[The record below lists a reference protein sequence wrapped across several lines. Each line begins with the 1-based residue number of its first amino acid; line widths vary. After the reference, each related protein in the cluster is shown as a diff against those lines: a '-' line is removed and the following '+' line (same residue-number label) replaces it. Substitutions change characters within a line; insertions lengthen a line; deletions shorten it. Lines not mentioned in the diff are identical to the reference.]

1 MTTWLVDKSAYVRLG
16 SSRDAVTWLERLD
29 RGVLHVA
36 TVTRLE
42 IGYSIRGPED
52 LAAEDRGPLGRL
64 VPVAA
69 TPRVDGR
76 AVAVQRALT
85 RRGRHRAPSVADLLV
100 AATAEVLGHVV
111 LHVDKDFEVL
121 AEVTGQTVERLAPP
135 AGGGW

>member
-16 SSRDAVTWLERLD
+16 GSSDASVWLDRLD
-29 RGVLHVA
+29 RGLLHVA

-42 IGYSIRGPED
+42 IGYSLRGPED
-52 LAAEDRGPLGRL
+52 LGAEDEGALGRL
-64 VPVAA
+64 VQVPA

-85 RRGRHRAPSVADLLV
+85 LRGLHRAPSVADLLV

-111 LHVDKDFEVL
+111 LHVDKDFEVI
-121 AEVTGQTVERLAPP
+121 AEVTGQPVERLAPSP
-135 AGGGW
+135 